1 MVDSGPKTTAL
12 RGSETTRVDD
22 KGRLKIPS
30 IFRGRIQDRS
40 GADVFVTSVKG
51 DSVLIYPI
59 EVWSAMEERIV
70 LAPSQNPA
78 LKRFMDR
85 VSYFGQPGEIDPQG
99 RVLIPQQLRQRAS
112 ILGEVRVLGRI
123 NYLEVWNEER
133 FADKLAREP
142 WTDADELLLSQHGI

>member
-1 MVDSGPKTTAL
+1 MADSGQKPAAL

-22 KGRLKIPS
+22 KGRLKIPA
-30 IFRGRIQDRS
+30 IFRSLIHARS

-59 EVWSAMEERIV
+59 DVWAEMEDRIV
-70 LAPSQNPA
+70 KAPTQNPA
-78 LKRFMDR
+78 LKRFIDR
-85 VSYFGQPGEIDPQG
+85 VSYFGQPGELDPQG

-112 ILGEVRVLGRI
+112 IVGEVRVLGRI
-123 NYLEVWNEER
+123 NFLEVWNEER

>member
-1 MVDSGPKTTAL
+1 MADSGPNTTAL

-22 KGRLKIPS
+22 KGRLKIPA

-59 EVWSAMEERIV
+59 DVWSEMEERIV
-70 LAPSQNPA
+70 KAPSQNPA

-112 ILGEVRVLGRI
+112 IVGEVRVLGRI

-142 WTDADELLLSQHGI
+142 WTDDDELLLSQHGI

>member
-1 MVDSGPKTTAL
+1 MVDSGQKTTAL

-59 EVWSAMEERIV
+59 DVWSAMEERIV

>member
-12 RGSETTRVDD
+12 RGSETTRVAD
-22 KGRLKIPS
+22 KGRPKSPS
-30 IFRGRIQDRS
+30 IFRGRLQDRS
-40 GADVFVTSVKG
+40 GAGVFVTSVKG
-51 DSVLIYPI
+51 DYVLIYPI
-59 EVWSAMEERIV
+59 DVWSAMEERIV

>member
-30 IFRGRIQDRS
+30 IFRSRIQDRS

-59 EVWSAMEERIV
+59 DVWSAMEERIV

>member
-30 IFRGRIQDRS
+30 IFRGRIQDWS

-51 DSVLIYPI
+51 DSDLIYPI
-59 EVWSAMEERIV
+59 DAWSAMEERIV

-142 WTDADELLLSQHGI
+142 WTDDDELLLSQHGI

>member
-59 EVWSAMEERIV
+59 DVWSAMEDRIV

-112 ILGEVRVLGRI
+112 IAGEVRVLGRI

>member
-59 EVWSAMEERIV
+59 DVWSAMEERIV

>member
-1 MVDSGPKTTAL
+1 MVDGGPKTTAL

-30 IFRGRIQDRS
+30 IFRSRIQDRS

-59 EVWSAMEERIV
+59 DVWSAMEERIV

-142 WTDADELLLSQHGI
+142 WTDDDELLLSQHGI

>member
-1 MVDSGPKTTAL
+1 MVDSGPKTTTL

-30 IFRGRIQDRS
+30 IFRSRIQDRS

-59 EVWSAMEERIV
+59 DVWSAMEERIV

>member
-59 EVWSAMEERIV
+59 DVWSAMEERIGQV
-70 LAPSQNPA
+70 PSQNPA
-78 LKRFMDR
+78 LKRFIDR
-85 VSYFGQPGEIDPQG
+85 VSYFGQPAEIDPQG
-99 RVLIPQQLRQRAS
+99 RVLIPQMLRQRAS
-112 ILGEVRVLGRI
+112 IVGEVRVLGRI

>member
-1 MVDSGPKTTAL
+1 MVDSGSKTTAL

-30 IFRGRIQDRS
+30 IFRSRIQDRS

-59 EVWSAMEERIV
+59 DVWSAMEERIV

>member
-30 IFRGRIQDRS
+30 IFRSRIQDRS

-59 EVWSAMEERIV
+59 DVWSAMEERIV
-70 LAPSQNPA
+70 VAPSQNPA

>member
-30 IFRGRIQDRS
+30 IFRGRIQDWS

-51 DSVLIYPI
+51 DSVLIYPLD
-59 EVWSAMEERIV
+59 VWSSMEERIV

>member
-1 MVDSGPKTTAL
+1 MADSGPKPTAL
-12 RGSETTRVDD
+12 RGSESTRVDD
-22 KGRLKIPS
+22 KGRLKIPA

-59 EVWSAMEERIV
+59 DVWSDMEERI
-70 LAPSQNPA
+70 LKAPTQNPA

-99 RVLIPQQLRQRAS
+99 RVQIPQLLRQRAS
-112 ILGEVRVLGRI
+112 IVGEVRVLGRI
-123 NYLEVWNEER
+123 NFLEVWNEER

-142 WTDADELLLSQHGI
+142 WTDADELLLSEHGI